1 MAFYDRL
8 WSTFEEEAV
17 AEEEARLKEVAAGL
31 LPKLAVERQQGEEDE
46 DYDPTK
52 QGTESTSFNST
63 YFELQQKLSDNR
75 NIRMFSQFQ
84 WT

>member
-1 MAFYDRL
+1 MVFYDRL

-52 QGTESTSFNST
+52 QGTENFHSASSSF
-63 YFELQQKLSDNR
+63 NR
-75 NIRMFSQFQ
+75 NII
-84 WT
+84 